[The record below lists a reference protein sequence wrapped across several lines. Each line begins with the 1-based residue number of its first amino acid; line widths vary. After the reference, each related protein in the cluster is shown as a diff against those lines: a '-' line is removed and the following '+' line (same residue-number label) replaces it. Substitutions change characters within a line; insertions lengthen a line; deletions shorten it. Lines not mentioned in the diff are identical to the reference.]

1 MSAFVLITGGSSD
14 IGAAITTRL
23 ACSGYGVII
32 HYHRDEL
39 GASALKQ
46 KLIEAG
52 SKAETIKADISIEE
66 EVENM
71 FKFID
76 TRTGQLFGLVNNASY
91 ANYEILQNFEE
102 LDIKQLRRMLNV
114 NVVGTINV
122 SKLSVLRMKKTGK
135 GSIVNIT
142 SQVTKSGGRGLAH
155 YASTK
160 GALATVTKSMAN
172 QLGRFNIRVNAVSP
186 GLIRTDNNK
195 ALEASN
201 EAALTSTVPIGR
213 FGEPK
218 DVAGAVNWLVSD
230 ESSYVTGTCIE
241 VAGGR

>member
-1 MSAFVLITGGSSD
+1 M
-14 IGAAITTRL
+14 
-23 ACSGYGVII
+23 
-32 HYHRDEL
+32 
-39 GASALKQ
+39 
-46 KLIEAG
+46 
-52 SKAETIKADISIEE
+52 
-66 EVENM
+66 
-71 FKFID
+71 
-76 TRTGQLFGLVNNASY
+76 
-91 ANYEILQNFEE
+91 
-102 LDIKQLRRMLNV
+102 
-114 NVVGTINV
+114 
-122 SKLSVLRMKKTGK
+122 
-135 GSIVNIT
+135 
-142 SQVTKSGGRGLAH
+142 AH